1 MLKTLVVSIFLIF
14 LGSKAEAFVKG
25 QYIFVAYLCNNLE
38 PLLRIVAED
47 TRNTAKAYSLMKDQ
61 FYVGNCVSLRPIELK
76 IKEVIITYKDSNSN
90 KTQLLSLDTGSA
102 DSFIVAVVPEEFG
115 I

>member
-47 TRNTAKAYSLMKDQ
+47 TRDTDKAYSLMKDQ
-61 FYVGNCVSLRPIELK
+61 FYVGNCVSLRPIGLK

-102 DSFIVAVVPEEFG
+102 DSFVVALVPKEFG

>member
-14 LGSKAEAFVKG
+14 LGTKADAFVKG
-25 QYIFVAYLCNNLE
+25 QYVFVAYLCNNLE

-47 TRNTAKAYSLMKDQ
+47 TRNSAKAYSMMKDQ
-61 FYVGNCVSLRPIELK
+61 FYIGNCTGLRPIELK
-76 IKEVIITYKDSNSN
+76 IKEVIVTYKDANNS

-102 DSFIVAVVPEEFG
+102 DSFIVVLVPEEFG